1 LRINKYS
8 IIFVKQN
15 NSKMKKQT
23 TNREYNFPDADLY
36 MQCVERIR
44 YAERDIT
51 DFTSYSYGQDR
62 IDAFKNVC
70 AKFNELPSDDEM
82 LGEQM
87 EFTDKKKDAA
97 EKLKTAIRGI
107 MTRVEM
113 KYHNRSGRYRKFGTT
128 KMGDMSDP
136 QLVFCG
142 RRVARVAR
150 QQMVFLEEVGVTE
163 AQVTK
168 VLEAAKVFEDAI
180 NRKQDKAADRD
191 IMVEVRTQFG
201 NEMYRELIILCNIG
215 KDIWV
220 EKDTVKYEQYV
231 IYESNNDQ
239 KKIRKAKLAKEEA
252 DKKEE

>member
-1 LRINKYS
+1 MRINKY
-8 IIFVKQN
+8 IVIFVTQN
-15 NSKMKKQT
+15 NSKMKKQA

-36 MQCVERIR
+36 MQCMERIR
-44 YAERDIT
+44 YAERDGV
-51 DFTSYSYGQDR
+51 DFTTYNYGQDR
-62 IDAFKNVC
+62 IDAFIKVC
-70 AKFNELPSDDEM
+70 KKFDELPSDDEM

-87 EFTDKKKDAA
+87 EFTTKKKDTS
-97 EKLKTAIRGI
+97 EKLKTAIRSI
-107 MTRVEM
+107 MTRVAM

-150 QQMVFLEEVGVTE
+150 QQMPFLDEVGVTE
-163 AQVTK
+163 AQVMK
-168 VLEAAKVFEDAI
+168 VLEACKAFEDAI
-180 NRKQDKAADRD
+180 NRKQDKSADRD
-191 IMVEVRTQFG
+191 IMVEVRTRIG

-215 KDIWV
+215 KDIWI

-239 KKIRKAKLAKEEA
+239 KKARKARLAKEA
-252 DKKEE
+252 KK

>member
-1 LRINKYS
+1 MRINKYYS
-8 IIFVKQN
+8 IFAKQN

-36 MQCVERIR
+36 MQCMERIR
-44 YAERDIT
+44 YAERDIVDLT
-51 DFTSYSYGQDR
+51 TYNYGQDR
-62 IDAFKNVC
+62 IDAFIKVC
-70 AKFNELPSDDEM
+70 SKFDGLPSDDEM

-87 EFTDKKKDAA
+87 EFTTKKKDTS

-107 MTRVEM
+107 MTRVAM

-150 QQMVFLEEVGVTE
+150 QQMHFLDEVGVTE

-168 VLEAAKVFEDAI
+168 VLEACKAFEDAI
-180 NRKQDKAADRD
+180 NRKQDKSADRD
-191 IMVEVRTQFG
+191 IMVEFRTQIG

-215 KDIWV
+215 KDIWI

-239 KKIRKAKLAKEEA
+239 KKARKAKLAKEEA
-252 DKKEE
+252 DK